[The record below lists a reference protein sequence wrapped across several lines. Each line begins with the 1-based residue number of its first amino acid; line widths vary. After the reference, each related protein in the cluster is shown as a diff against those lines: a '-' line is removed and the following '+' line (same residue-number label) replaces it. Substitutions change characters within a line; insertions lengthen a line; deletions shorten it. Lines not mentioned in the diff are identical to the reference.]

1 MDSSLSPG
9 SGAPAAEG
17 HSLRRMAVRFS
28 EAYGLILLL
37 TVVTFITFVSLP
49 AGDGWSAVALSVAA
63 LTGVM
68 GIVSS
73 AVVPG
78 RARLAALLGAVVVV
92 LAAVSAIFDLDR
104 MLFAAAALV
113 AVLLAACELTILRRV
128 IFSESVSTRTILGAI
143 TSYTM
148 LGVLFAFLYL
158 AVVHAGGTPFFTGEQ
173 EMARGDLIFFSYTTL
188 TTTGYGN
195 LVPADAIGQSI
206 AMIEML
212 TGQIFLVT
220 LIAGLVSLWQPTR
233 ARFHRDQA

>member
-1 MDSSLSPG
+1 MESSQPTG
-9 SGAPAAEG
+9 TGANAAEDR
-17 HSLRRMAVRFS
+17 SLLRMAVRFS

-37 TVVTFITFVSLP
+37 TVITFILFVTLP
-49 AGDGWSAVALSVAA
+49 EGDGWSAFALSFAA

-78 RARLAALLGAVVVV
+78 RARAAVVLGVLVVATAASAAILDLRELMFTAAVLVALL
-92 LAAVSAIFDLDR
+92 LI
-104 MLFAAAALV
+104 
-113 AVLLAACELTILRRV
+113 ACQLTILRRV
-128 IFSESVSTRTILGAI
+128 LFSESVSTRTILGAI

-148 LGVLFAFLYL
+148 LGLLFAFLYL
-158 AVVHAGGTPFFTGEQ
+158 AVIFAGGTPFFVGQDVVE
-173 EMARGDLIFFSYTTL
+173 RGDLIFFSYTTL

-195 LVPADAIGQSI
+195 LVPADPIGQSV
-206 AMIEML
+206 AMVEML